1 MSAGKTVGLREA
13 KANLS
18 RLVERVRRGQVV
30 TITVRGRKVARLVPV
45 SDDSMSVQDRIDD
58 LVASGIVS
66 APSGKQAR
74 PVRMK
79 PIEIEPHGIA
89 QRLLRKDRDAR

>member
-45 SDDSMSVQDRIDD
+45 SDDSLSVQDRIDD

-66 APSGKQAR
+66 PPAGKRGR

-79 PIEIEPHGIA
+79 PIEVEPRGVA
-89 QRLLRKDRDAR
+89 QRLLREDRDSR

>member
-45 SDDSMSVQDRIDD
+45 SDDAMSVQDRIDD

-66 APSGKQAR
+66 AAGKHGR

-79 PIEIEPHGIA
+79 PLEVEPHGIA
-89 QRLLRKDRDAR
+89 QRLLREDRDAR